1 MYRALIVEDEDLM
14 RDYLAAN
21 LTNFCPEWETADIA
35 CDGAEALEKLQKE
48 NFDGVLTDIR
58 MPVMDGLE
66 MARILRE
73 QKKNIPILILSGYD
87 EFDYARTAVRLNIS
101 DYLLK
106 PIDEEELSAALSL
119 MAIQAASNQREQ
131 GISISM
137 QASAKNGLVQKAQ
150 EYILTHYADPISL
163 TSVAEELGVTAAYL
177 STVFHRE
184 MGSSYSQTLL
194 RIRMENAAALLSDTQ
209 QGSGDRAGCW
219 LSFCQTFHL
228 RIRAVLSLFSGRVPN
243 QESEYAIVVR
253 GAARPYCATATAN
266 NCCRRKPVEK
276 DVLAIGAANIA
287 VLICEEICCGTRA
300 RDSAATIPTVC
311 LTNLRKIDKL

>member
-73 QKKNIPILILSGYD
+73 KKKNIPILILSGYD

-106 PIDEEELSAALSL
+106 PINEEELSAALSL
-119 MAIQAASNQREQ
+119 MAIQAASNQRKQ
-131 GISISM
+131 GISISV
-137 QASAKNGLVQKAQ
+137 QTAVRNGLVQKAQ
-150 EYILTHYADPISL
+150 EYILNHYAEPISL

-194 RIRMENAAALLSDTQ
+194 RIRMENAAKLLSDTQ
-209 QGSGDRAGCW
+209 LKVREIAQAVGFPSAKHFTHVFG
-219 LSFCQTFHL
+219 QYFHY
-228 RIRAVLSLFSGRVPN
+228 S
-243 QESEYAIVVR
+243 
-253 GAARPYCATATAN
+253 
-266 NCCRRKPVEK
+266 PVEFR
-276 DVLAIGAANIA
+276 
-287 VLICEEICCGTRA
+287 TRKM
-300 RDSAATIPTVC
+300 RMP
-311 LTNLRKIDKL
+311 L

>member
-73 QKKNIPILILSGYD
+73 KKKSIPILILSGYD

-106 PIDEEELSAALSL
+106 PINEEELSAALSL

-131 GISISM
+131 GISLSI

-184 MGSSYSQTLL
+184 MGSSYSQTL
-194 RIRMENAAALLSDTQ
+194 
-209 QGSGDRAGCW
+209 
-219 LSFCQTFHL
+219 
-228 RIRAVLSLFSGRVPN
+228 
-243 QESEYAIVVR
+243 
-253 GAARPYCATATAN
+253 
-266 NCCRRKPVEK
+266 
-276 DVLAIGAANIA
+276 
-287 VLICEEICCGTRA
+287 
-300 RDSAATIPTVC
+300 
-311 LTNLRKIDKL
+311 

>member
-1 MYRALIVEDEDLM
+1 
-14 RDYLAAN
+14 
-21 LTNFCPEWETADIA
+21 
-35 CDGAEALEKLQKE
+35 
-48 NFDGVLTDIR
+48 
-58 MPVMDGLE
+58 MDGLE

-209 QGSGDRAGCW
+209 LKVREIAQAVGFPSAKHFTYVFG
-219 LSFCQTFHL
+219 QYFHC
-228 RIRAVLSLFSGRVPN
+228 S
-243 QESEYAIVVR
+243 
-253 GAARPYCATATAN
+253 
-266 NCCRRKPVEK
+266 PVEFR
-276 DVLAIGAANIA
+276 N
-287 VLICEEICCGTRA
+287 
-300 RDSAATIPTVC
+300 
-311 LTNLRKIDKL
+311 RKESMPL

>member
-73 QKKNIPILILSGYD
+73 KKKNIPILILSGYD

-106 PIDEEELSAALSL
+106 PINEEELSAALSL
-119 MAIQAASNQREQ
+119 MAIQAASNQRKQ
-131 GISISM
+131 GISISV
-137 QASAKNGLVQKAQ
+137 QTAVRNGLVQKAQ
-150 EYILTHYADPISL
+150 EYILNHYGFQLFSNPFADSY
-163 TSVAEELGVTAAYL
+163 GKRRKTALRY
-177 STVFHRE
+177 ST
-184 MGSSYSQTLL
+184 
-194 RIRMENAAALLSDTQ
+194 
-209 QGSGDRAGCW
+209 QGSRDRTGCW
-219 LSFCQTFHL
+219 LSFCQTFYS
-228 RIRAVLSLFSGRVPN
+228 RIRTVLSLFSGRVPN
-243 QESEYAIVVR
+243 PENENAPVVR
-253 GAARPYCATATAN
+253 RAERPG
-266 NCCRRKPVEK
+266 
-276 DVLAIGAANIA
+276 L
-287 VLICEEICCGTRA
+287 
-300 RDSAATIPTVC
+300 S
-311 LTNLRKIDKL
+311 